1 MFIVATN
8 VQWTRYTHQYCSIT
22 VLQGDDD
29 GIIIVIMT
37 LHTYWT
43 VFVVPMYDVGEL
55 GKKKTFIKN
64 VFFMQ
69 NANRHWD
76 EICSYYYYY
85 VCSLV
90 YSFIHL

>member
-1 MFIVATN
+1 
-8 VQWTRYTHQYCSIT
+8 
-22 VLQGDDD
+22 LQGDDD

-69 NANRHWD
+69 NANRH
-76 EICSYYYYY
+76 
-85 VCSLV
+85 
-90 YSFIHL
+90 